1 MIEFSRQSKNKMTLA
16 GARAAL
22 TSTKVCAIIISVRVP
37 TMEYGGSLNEVK
49 EVIVHGIHNV
59 QRLSA
64 LHRYADTGNNIV
76 LSDLPKEEIV
86 GT

>member
-49 EVIVHGIHNV
+49 EVIVHGIHNLCRPGV
-59 QRLSA
+59 
-64 LHRYADTGNNIV
+64 LHHNAYGRYQPV
-76 LSDLPKEEIV
+76 LSDLL
-86 GT
+86 